1 MAISIECVKIIIWIF
16 ESISEKRSIAQSPNR
31 EILKEQRRNLKD
43 LGLRWGFSG
52 EMDLEEE
59 KLNLCVLRLKLLILF
74 ESKIRGDSLLNRI
87 EMRSQK
93 IDLS

>member
-1 MAISIECVKIIIWIF
+1 MRF
-16 ESISEKRSIAQSPNR
+16 
-31 EILKEQRRNLKD
+31 LD
-43 LGLRWGFSG
+43 
-52 EMDLEEE
+52 EMDLEKK

-93 IDLS
+93 IDLT